1 MSDESYKPGP
11 SGKPPVSTRAI
22 ARQGTSSVAF
32 RGEEPDPDDP
42 LLSFEPVP
50 HVAPRRNSITAERQR
65 AFIAHLAATGIVKQA
80 ARHIGASLEA
90 LYKLRHKHGGEEFS
104 AAWDLALDR
113 GVARLE
119 DCALARAIEGEERM
133 VVSAGKV
140 LGTEV
145 RHNEALVTFFLRG
158 RRVNRYQKTDIGPGH
173 PVYEK
178 VKAAYEEEQRKIR
191 SDPAQLARIHKSI
204 EVKMT
209 TWRQD
214 LERDWEARRLRMIEE
229 NGGEVPRID
238 NYASWRRERAH
249 RDPVFDDPAMD
260 EEWYERARRGEL
272 GRMGPDEPK
281 DEDGEPGSGDSK

>member
-158 RRVNRYQKTDIGPGH
+158 RRGERYAPDWRALKPGH
-173 PVYEK
+173 PLYERI
-178 VKAAYEEEQRKIR
+178 AAEAVARYRAEQEEEE
-191 SDPAQLARIHKSI
+191 S
-204 EVKMT
+204 EEEM
-209 TWRQD
+209 
-214 LERDWEARRLRMIEE
+214 LESLDRFLEDMRERRLANEKILAEE
-229 NGGEVPRID
+229 NGP
-238 NYASWRRERAH
+238 
-249 RDPVFDDPAMD
+249 DDDGD
-260 EEWYERARRGEL
+260 E
-272 GRMGPDEPK
+272 
-281 DEDGEPGSGDSK
+281 EPGSGGE